1 MFAQVHDV
9 LMKMILT
16 GMLIYVP
23 STSRAGIATLV
34 CVVACCNLNFFEPHK
49 NNLLFWLTQMSFITT
64 TAKYIVALLLSVDT
78 ASQGGEEQTAISI
91 LLITLDILFMSSS
104 VLAML
109 AAVWL
114 LRTGIKK
121 IQTVNINDNTESA
134 QNNNNNNNNA
144 THIVPVNN
152 EQPINAPDNSN
163 NFITSYTD
171 GETANALGSGPGH
184 ALRQSLGQH
193 HQHHEHQHHETHAKT
208 IHQNFQKHEDKLMQ
222 KQAIR
227 AKKVKRHT
235 LNRVAAR
242 LKIRQTKTLTNVA
255 MFSQLTPE
263 QIEQVV
269 LKMSYE
275 NRNQGDIICDQGE
288 DAHRF
293 YIIVKG
299 SCAITT
305 KADDGSERRV
315 TTLSSLEYF
324 GESSLIGK
332 NSKRN
337 ATVTVISESMQLL
350 HLERSVFEELV
361 RANVI
366 DNAAIDHAKELA
378 DARANV
384 RHSHALQSVSLFA
397 NLSDDAIAN
406 VIQAMEIRTYEK
418 DETLTTQGDEDA
430 NEFMVILQ
438 GTASVA
444 VDGEEVRT
452 FRRLDVLGEAALVEE
467 HSTRGAT
474 VTATKEV
481 QVLVL
486 CRDQY
491 QELFATGS
499 ISEETNA
506 KARRQSEAYAM
517 EDAARLK

>member
-1 MFAQVHDV
+1 
-9 LMKMILT
+9 MKMILT

-49 NNLLFWLTQMSFITT
+49 HNLLFWLTQISFITT

-78 ASQGGEEQTAISI
+78 ASQGVEEQTAISI

-104 VLAML
+104 VLAMV

-121 IQTVNINDNTESA
+121 IQTVNSNDNTESA
-134 QNNNNNNNNA
+134 QNNNNNNNNNNA

-288 DAHRF
+288 DAHHF

-299 SCAITT
+299 SCVITT

-486 CRDQY
+486 SREQY
-491 QELFATGS
+491 QELLANGS
-499 ISEETNA
+499 ISKETNA
-506 KARRQSEAYAM
+506 KARRQSQAYAM